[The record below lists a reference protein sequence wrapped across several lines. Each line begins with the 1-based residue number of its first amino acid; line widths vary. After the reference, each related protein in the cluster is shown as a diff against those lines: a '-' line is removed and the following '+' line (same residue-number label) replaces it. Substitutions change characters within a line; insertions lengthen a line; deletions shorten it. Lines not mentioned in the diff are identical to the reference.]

1 MMKAKA
7 SEGERVAEQIIHSP
21 PRPGV
26 NGVPVRALSLYRV
39 LPLLGPVAALGIVV
53 AAFAAVTVY
62 FQGIG
67 PSLVAGLLALT
78 AAATI
83 TEAYPVPME
92 SLPAGQVSLAAVFV
106 VGAAVV
112 YGWAEATVV
121 AYGSR
126 TALELIQR
134 RPPAHLLY
142 NGPVYALSAAAA
154 GGAAAATD
162 ASTSTVALAVDVLA
176 ASTAFYVV
184 NVLLVTGMMALASS
198 RPFRP
203 LLAIAAVRTIVPFAI
218 MASSAL
224 VLAVLWERQPL
235 LALALVGPLLAIAL
249 YQRTMHRALVA
260 TRLALTDS
268 LTGLGNQRHFHERL
282 QQELDVAAATGS
294 SLALCILD
302 VDGLKVVNDTHG
314 HPVGDRLLENVAAC
328 LRHGGE
334 AFRVGGDEFAVLLPK
349 RDVAEATETA
359 KAILERVAAVEV
371 ADTFE
376 DRVRISAGIAVFPT
390 HCRERNDLFRC
401 ADEALYRSKRSG
413 GNDVVVYSS
422 TQPPDVE
429 RLPA

>member
-1 MMKAKA
+1 
-7 SEGERVAEQIIHSP
+7 
-21 PRPGV
+21 
-26 NGVPVRALSLYRV
+26 VPVRALSLYRV
-39 LPLLGPVAALGIVV
+39 LPLLAPVAGCGITI
-53 AAFAAVTVY
+53 ASFAAVHLY
-62 FQGIG
+62 FAGIE
-67 PSLVAGLLALT
+67 PSLLVGLLALLV
-78 AAATI
+78 AATI

-121 AYGSR
+121 AFGAR

-134 RPPAHLLY
+134 RPPVHLLY
-142 NGPVYALSAAAA
+142 NGPVYALSAFAA
-154 GGAAAATD
+154 GGAAAATP
-162 ASTSTVALAVDVLA
+162 ASTSTAALALDVFA
-176 ASTAFYVV
+176 ASVAFYVV
-184 NVLLVTGMMALASS
+184 NVVLVTGMMALASS

-224 VLAVLWERQPL
+224 MLAVLWERQPL

-282 QQELDVAAATGS
+282 QQELDTAAVTGS
-294 SLALCILD
+294 PLALCILD
-302 VDGLKVVNDTHG
+302 VDGLKVVNDTYG
-314 HPVGDRLLENVAAC
+314 HQVGDQLLGNVASC

-334 AFRVGGDEFAVLLPK
+334 AFRVGGDEFGVLLPK
-349 RDVAEATETA
+349 RDVAAATEA
-359 KAILERVAAVEV
+359 ARAILERVAAVEV
-371 ADTFE
+371 APGVR
-376 DRVRISAGIAVFPT
+376 DRVRISAGVAVFPT

-413 GNDVVVYSS
+413 GNEVAVYTPSR
-422 TQPPDVE
+422 PPDVE
-429 RLPA
+429 SLPA